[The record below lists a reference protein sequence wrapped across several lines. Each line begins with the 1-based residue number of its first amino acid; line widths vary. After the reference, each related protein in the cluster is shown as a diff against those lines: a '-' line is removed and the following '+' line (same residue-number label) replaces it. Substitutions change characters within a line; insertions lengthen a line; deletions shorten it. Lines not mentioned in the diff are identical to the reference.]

1 MSELARKK
9 GWCPG
14 VLRPMPAGD
23 GLLVRLRLTGGI
35 LSPTL
40 ALSIAGLAQGCGNG
54 CIDISSRANLQLRG
68 IREECLSRLQDGLG
82 QLGLLDDSIEAEAVR
97 NVMASPLAGL
107 DPALAPDI
115 RPVTAALER
124 KLAQSRDLHV
134 LPAKFL
140 FLIDDGSDPGLCGQP
155 ADVRFTW
162 SQAAGHFRI
171 GLGGAENVGFGNCGL
186 DDLPERAA
194 TIAQLFLAL
203 RGTGAQAV
211 RRMRHLVE
219 RIGGDALASGLGVA
233 AQPCQPDS
241 RAFNPARCLGPHN
254 FGIGFFTG
262 LAAPFGRLQAGDL
275 AQLARLVHRQPGAEL
290 RLTPW
295 RMLLAVGIGE
305 TAARDFSSHPGLSAW
320 IADAADPRLA
330 VAACSGFAACAQATT
345 QVQDDAARL
354 ALALQS
360 PQGAGIQVHVSGCAK
375 GCAHNCPAT
384 LTLVGH
390 GGLYDLVENG
400 FARDAPARSGLTLAE
415 VVAFMHARQTGTL
428 GTQKL
433 G

>member
-1 MSELARKK
+1 MSELVRK

-14 VLRPMPAGD
+14 VLRPMLAGD

-35 LSPTL
+35 VSPTL
-40 ALSIAGLAQGCGNG
+40 ALAIAGLAQDCGNG
-54 CIDISSRANLQLRG
+54 LIEISSRANLQLRG
-68 IREECLSRLQDGLG
+68 IRAESLGRLQDELG
-82 QLGLLDDSIEAEAVR
+82 ALGVLEASLEAEAVR

-107 DPALAPDI
+107 DPAIAPDI

-124 KLAQSRDLHV
+124 KLAQSGDLHG

-140 FLIDDGSDPGLCGQP
+140 FLIDDGSTPGLSQQP
-155 ADVRFTW
+155 ADVRFEW
-162 SQAAGHFRI
+162 SQPAGYFRVA
-171 GLGGAENVGFGNCGL
+171 LGGAENVTFGTCGL
-186 DDLPERAA
+186 DDLPDRAA
-194 TIAQLFLAL
+194 KIARMFLGQ
-203 RGTGAQAV
+203 RGTGAQAD

-219 RIGGDALASGLGVA
+219 RIGMDALASELGVA
-233 AQPCQPDS
+233 AQPCQPA
-241 RAFNPARCLGPHN
+241 RPAFNPARSLGVHK
-254 FGIGFFTG
+254 FGTGFFAG

-275 AQLARLVHRQPGAEL
+275 AQLARRVQRHPGAEL

-295 RMLLAVGIGE
+295 RMLLAVGISE
-305 TAARDFSSHPGLSAW
+305 TSARDLLHRPGLSAW
-320 IADAADPRLA
+320 ITDAADPRLA

-345 QVQDDAARL
+345 QVRDDAARL

-360 PQGAGIQVHVSGCAK
+360 PQDAGIQLHVSGCAK
-375 GCAHNCPAT
+375 GCAHNHLVP

-390 GGLYDLVENG
+390 DGLYDLVENG
-400 FARDAPARSGLTLAE
+400 FARDAPGRSGLTVAGAL
-415 VVAFMHARQTGTL
+415 AFMQARQSRIS